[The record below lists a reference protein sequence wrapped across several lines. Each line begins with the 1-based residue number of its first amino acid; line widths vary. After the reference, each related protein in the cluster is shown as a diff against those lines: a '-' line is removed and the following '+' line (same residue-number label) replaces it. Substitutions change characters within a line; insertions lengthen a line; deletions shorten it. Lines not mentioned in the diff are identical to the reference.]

1 MSGQRRRKVF
11 MVAVLG
17 RNLIVLNIAWVT
29 GQDIIKAS
37 KVEIFFF
44 RQSTMV
50 KKQPESAKNKAAKR
64 SKQADDKTF
73 GLKNKNKSSKVQAF
87 VKQVEEQAK
96 SSGAAAKK
104 KEADA
109 ARRAAEKKAAEAAKA
124 EARALFSQAITPQK
138 VPFGVDPKSVLCAFF
153 KQGLCNKGSKCK
165 FSHDLNVERK
175 AVKKDLYSDERT
187 DKESDT
193 MDNWDDEKLANVV
206 MSKHGN
212 PKTTTDIICKYF
224 IEAIENSKYGWFWV
238 CPNGGDNCKY
248 RHSLPPG
255 FKLKTKE
262 EQRLERAAAANEPKM
277 TLEDF
282 IEIERKKLPKN
293 LTPVTLESFTKWKTE
308 REAKK
313 LAEREE
319 AQKKA
324 KGPMSGR
331 QLMDSGK
338 FVADEEDQEDWDFTA
353 MRAETL
359 ALEQA
364 AEDAA
369 EEAAREEAERARLET

>member
-1 MSGQRRRKVF
+1 MAKKGQ
-11 MVAVLG
+11 
-17 RNLIVLNIAWVT
+17 
-29 GQDIIKAS
+29 Q
-37 KVEIFFF
+37 
-44 RQSTMV
+44 
-50 KKQPESAKNKAAKR
+50 ESAKNKAAKR
-64 SKQADDKTF
+64 TKQAEDKTF
-73 GLKNKNKSSKVQAF
+73 GLKNKNKSTKVQAF
-87 VKQVEEQAK
+87 VKQVEEQSK
-96 SSGAAAKK
+96 NSSAAAKK

-124 EARALFSQAITPQK
+124 EARALFSSAISTQK
-138 VPFGVDPKSVLCAFF
+138 VPFGVDPKSVVCVFF

-165 FSHDLNVERK
+165 FSHDLNIERK
-175 AVKKDLYSDERT
+175 AVKKDLYSDDR
-187 DKESDT
+187 KEEDADT
-193 MDNWDDEKLANVV
+193 MDTWDDEKLAKVIL
-206 MSKHGN
+206 SKHGN

-224 IEAIENSKYGWFWV
+224 IDAIENSKYGWFWV

-293 LTPVTLESFTKWKTE
+293 LTPVTLESFTKWKQD

-313 LAEREE
+313 QAEREE

-324 KGPMSGR
+324 KGVMSGR

-338 FVADEEDQEDWDFTA
+338 YVQEDDDQEDWDFTA

-359 ALEQA
+359 ALEKA

-369 EEAAREEAERARLET
+369 EEAAREEAMRAHDSQIAV